1 MALTNPITFLQ
12 QVRVEVGKITW
23 PSRQETL
30 ISTIMVL
37 VFVTIV
43 SLFFVVCDQVI
54 AWLVTTLLAL

>member
-1 MALTNPITFLQ
+1 MAVTNPITFLQ
-12 QVRVEVGKITW
+12 QVRVEVSKITW

-37 VFVTIV
+37 VFCTVV
-43 SLFFVVCDQVI
+43 SLFFLLCDQVI